1 MRYGYYHLE
10 QVMSSQQMLQQLELR
25 LQRLAHDLAPLA
37 EQPAARSR
45 FDRAL
50 FLTHG
55 TRLKDYLRETQE
67 NFAALQRAVAAAQR
81 QQVAFLAERLLAQ
94 MAALQREQA
103 TQALRQREPQPA
115 QAGGDPYQEL
125 ARHQD
130 YERRLQ
136 TMVRER
142 EWRLANCQTLAQQ
155 QQIQRELAALEGR
168 LQRCRQ
174 ALRRIEK
181 ALERRERGLS

>member
-1 MRYGYYHLE
+1 
-10 QVMSSQQMLQQLELR
+10 MSSQQMLNQLAQR
-25 LQRLAHDLAPLA
+25 LQQLAHDLAPIA
-37 EQPAARSR
+37 ELPAARSR

-50 FLTHG
+50 FMTHG
-55 TRLKDYLRETQE
+55 TRLKDYLRETRD
-67 NFAALQRAVAAAQR
+67 NFSALQRAVSADQR

-103 TQALRQREPQPA
+103 TGSLRRQEPVQVESS
-115 QAGGDPYQEL
+115 GDRYQEL

-136 TMVRER
+136 IMMRER
-142 EWRLANCQTLAQQ
+142 ELHLTNACHTLAQQ
-155 QQIQRELAALEGR
+155 QQVQRELAALEGR

-181 ALERRERGLS
+181 QIERRESGLY

>member
-1 MRYGYYHLE
+1 
-10 QVMSSQQMLQQLELR
+10 MSSQQMLNQLEQR
-25 LQRLAHDLAPLA
+25 LQRLAQALAPLA

-55 TRLKDYLRETQE
+55 TRLKDYLQETRD
-67 NFAALQRAVAAAQR
+67 NFTALQRAVGAGQR

-103 TQALRQREPQPA
+103 TQTLRRQEPQRA
-115 QAGGDPYQEL
+115 ESAGDLYQEL

-142 EWRLANCQTLAQQ
+142 ELRLAACQTLAQQ
-155 QQIQRELAALEGR
+155 QQIQRELAAMEGR

-181 ALERRERGLS
+181 QIERRENGFR